1 MFIVNDRGNIC
12 EEVRSI
18 TMGLRENESVMQKIM
33 KKQEELE
40 DYFPLTPFSTYS
52 SRIQELLHKYIT
64 ENKLELELSVIYI
77 NDKEFGI
84 YRKSFG
90 EAIFQE
96 IINALKRGEILFDL
110 RKYEDVKE
118 QNNEQI

>member
-40 DYFPLTPFSTYS
+40 DNLHLTPFSTYS

-90 EAIFQE
+90 EAIFEE

-118 QNNEQI
+118 KQ

>member
-18 TMGLRENESVMQKIM
+18 TMGLRKNESLMQKIM

-40 DYFPLTPFSTYS
+40 DNFPLTPFSTYS
-52 SRIQELLHKYIT
+52 SRIQELLHKYIE

-110 RKYEDVKE
+110 RKYEDIKE
-118 QNNEQI
+118 QNNEWI

>member
-40 DYFPLTPFSTYS
+40 DNFVLTPFSTYS
-52 SRIQELLHKYIT
+52 NRIQELLDKYIT

-84 YRKSFG
+84 YTKSFG
-90 EAIFQE
+90 EAIFGE

-110 RKYEDVKE
+110 RKYEDIKE
-118 QNNEQI
+118 KNNEWI

>member
-40 DYFPLTPFSTYS
+40 GVVSLSPFSSYT

-64 ENKLELELSVIYI
+64 ENKLELELSVLYI
-77 NDKEFGI
+77 NNKEFGI

-96 IINALKRGEILFDL
+96 IINALKRGKILFDL

-118 QNNEQI
+118 QNNERI

>member
-12 EEVRSI
+12 EEFRSI

-33 KKQEELE
+33 KKQEEFEGIVSLS
-40 DYFPLTPFSTYS
+40 PFSSYT

-64 ENKLELELSVIYI
+64 ENKLELELSVLYI
-77 NDKEFGI
+77 NNKEFGI

-110 RKYEDVKE
+110 RKYEDVKK
-118 QNNEQI
+118 QNNEWI

>member
-40 DYFPLTPFSTYS
+40 DNLHLTPFSTYS

-90 EAIFQE
+90 EAIFGE
-96 IINALKRGEILFDL
+96 IINALERGEILFDL
-110 RKYEDVKE
+110 RKYEDIKE
-118 QNNEQI
+118 QNNE

>member
-18 TMGLRENESVMQKIM
+18 TMVLRENESIMQKIM
-33 KKQEELE
+33 KKKEELE
-40 DYFPLTPFSTYS
+40 DNFSLTPFSSYS
-52 SRIQELLHKYIT
+52 SRIKELLHKYIT
-64 ENKLELELSVIYI
+64 DNKLELELSVLYI

-90 EAIFQE
+90 ESIFQE

-110 RKYEDVKE
+110 RKYGSIEE
-118 QNNEQI
+118 

>member
-40 DYFPLTPFSTYS
+40 DNFVLTPFLTYS
-52 SRIQELLHKYIT
+52 NRIQELLDKYIT

-77 NDKEFGI
+77 NDKAFGI

-90 EAIFQE
+90 EAIFGE

-110 RKYEDVKE
+110 RKYEDIKE
-118 QNNEQI
+118 KNNEWI

>member
-40 DYFPLTPFSTYS
+40 DNFPLTPFSTYS

-64 ENKLELELSVIYI
+64 ENKLELEISVIYI

-90 EAIFQE
+90 EAIFEE

-118 QNNEQI
+118 KNNEWI

>member
-18 TMGLRENESVMQKIM
+18 TMGLRKNESLMQKIM

-40 DYFPLTPFSTYS
+40 DNFPLTPFSTYS
-52 SRIQELLHKYIT
+52 SRIQALLHKYIE

-110 RKYEDVKE
+110 RKYEDIKE
-118 QNNEQI
+118 QNNEWI

>member
-1 MFIVNDRGNIC
+1 MFIVNDRVNIC
-12 EEVRSI
+12 EEFPSI

-40 DYFPLTPFSTYS
+40 DNLHLTHFSAYS

-77 NDKEFGI
+77 NDKKFGI

-90 EAIFQE
+90 EAIFEE

-110 RKYEDVKE
+110 RKYEDIKE
-118 QNNEQI
+118 QNNE

>member
-40 DYFPLTPFSTYS
+40 DNFPLTPFSTYS

-90 EAIFQE
+90 EAIFEE

-110 RKYEDVKE
+110 RKYEDIKE
-118 QNNEQI
+118 QNNE

>member
-40 DYFPLTPFSTYS
+40 DNFPLTPFSTYS

-64 ENKLELELSVIYI
+64 ENKLELEISVIYI

-90 EAIFQE
+90 EAIFEE

-110 RKYEDVKE
+110 RKNEDVKE
-118 QNNEQI
+118 KNNEWI